1 MIKAEIIDSQRKGT
15 TPPVTRA
22 VHIQEKG
29 HLHPYLVCG
38 GTFGPPLGAD
48 YTLIGAILACF
59 PRISTVAQS
68 CIEP

>member
-1 MIKAEIIDSQRKGT
+1 MIKAGIIDSQRKGT
-15 TPPVTRA
+15 MPPVTRA

-38 GTFGPPLGAD
+38 GTFGPPLGA
-48 YTLIGAILACF
+48 ILACF
-59 PRISTVAQS
+59 PRISTVAQN